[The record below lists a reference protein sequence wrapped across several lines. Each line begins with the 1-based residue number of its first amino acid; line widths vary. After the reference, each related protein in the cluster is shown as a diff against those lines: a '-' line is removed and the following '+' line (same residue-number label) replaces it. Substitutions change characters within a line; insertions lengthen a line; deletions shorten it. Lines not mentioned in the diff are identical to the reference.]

1 MYITASS
8 SAFGTIPKFTK
19 VVSFSCSQLNHNEIK
34 REKDIIKID
43 QRWLKK
49 TFCINFKKTEIDL
62 EFLDSKRREKISFGA
77 PKASFLSI
85 KCEKIKKKILLRS
98 IKISKKLEIEN
109 FLYKF

>member
-62 EFLDSKRREKISFGA
+62 DFPKIRREKFLDSKRREKISFGA
-77 PKASFLSI
+77 PKTFFLSI
-85 KCEKIKKKILLRS
+85 KREKIEKRILLS
-98 IKISKKLEIEN
+98 IKDQRFSV
-109 FLYKF
+109 